1 MLLDK
6 FLSEYDFTERHQIVV
21 RADRG
26 AVLRAVRELRPGDVP
41 ISGLLMAIRT
51 LGARRRVPD
60 RPILTGLQANG
71 FALLG
76 EVPDEEMVLGT
87 IGQFWRF
94 RPVHR
99 DATNFV
105 AFDEPGFAK
114 AAINFR
120 VTDRG
125 DGTTL
130 ITTETRIRCTDPG
143 SRRRFRL
150 YWLFVLPGSAL
161 IRRVWLRAIRRRA
174 EAASRAVSARS

>member
-71 FALLG
+71 VALLG
-76 EVPDEEMVLGT
+76 EIPDEEMVLGT

-130 ITTETRIRCTDPG
+130 IMKVVGKDATSTFTQTADGIAINCKNFSIEAETVTTG
-143 SRRRFRL
+143 G
-150 YWLFVLPGSAL
+150 VASA
-161 IRRVWLRAIRRRA
+161 AID
-174 EAASRAVSARS
+174 EPSPPSSAG